1 MLTFYY
7 LDSANK
13 AANDDMFALH
23 GQALADRRKS
33 ISREYRFSAAFS
45 KKIFQEDQQI
55 SHVFLAHI
63 INNKVFPGLPESSNL
78 LYFYLDPFWL
88 KLIVQE
94 LDALGHTGSDDRE
107 MKEFAGLMKDCLDR
121 KGSCMVEYSKKDG
134 WFDYDEIMRRKRAEI
149 ERARKQIFKQ

>member
-7 LDSANK
+7 MDKAVK

-33 ISREYRFSAAFS
+33 ISRGYRFSAAFS
-45 KKIFQEDQQI
+45 KKIFQENKQI
-55 SHVFLAHI
+55 SHVFLVHI
-63 INNKVFPGLPESSNL
+63 INNKVLAGVPGSSNF

-94 LDALGHTGSDDRE
+94 LDELRHAGSGDLE
-107 MKEFAGLMKDCLDR
+107 MGEFTGLMKDCLDR
-121 KGSCMVEYSKKDG
+121 KGSVMVEYSKKDG
-134 WFDYDEIMRRKRAEI
+134 WFDYDEIMRRKREET
-149 ERARKQIFKQ
+149 ERARKEIFKQ